1 MMDEINPPEDTFIYL
16 VDPGACGECPTRS
29 CLKICPTH
37 VFEWDGEVGMLIYF
51 GRCLECGACSMACQP
66 GNIDF
71 DYPPGGYGVVY
82 RFG

>member
-1 MMDEINPPEDTFIYL
+1 DKIEPPASTFIYL
-16 VDPGACGECPTRS
+16 VDPNACGECPARS

-37 VFEWDGEVGMLIYF
+37 VFEWDEEVGMLVFF
-51 GRCLECGACSMACQP
+51 GRCLECGACSMACPP

-71 DYPPGGYGVVY
+71 DYPPGGYGVTY